1 MGLVA
6 SFTPWY
12 TGHKGAQEGKMGCQK
27 AELAYLHGLVGEE
40 RWQLTEL
47 LTPQFS
53 DWKRDKER
61 SEEEKGQGS
70 ILYSVYSPTIHC
82 PVSACLG
89 KLSSI
94 SAA

>member
-1 MGLVA
+1 MKWVA
-6 SFTPWY
+6 KKQSWLIF
-12 TGHKGAQEGKMGCQK
+12 K
-27 AELAYLHGLVGEE
+27 AFWRPSEE

-82 PVSACLG
+82 PVSACWG